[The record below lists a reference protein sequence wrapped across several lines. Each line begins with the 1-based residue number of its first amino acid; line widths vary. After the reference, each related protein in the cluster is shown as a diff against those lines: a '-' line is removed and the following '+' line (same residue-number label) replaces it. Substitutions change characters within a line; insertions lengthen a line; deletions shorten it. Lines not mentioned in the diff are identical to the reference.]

1 MAAFFI
7 LGNTEFYRKIRYRT
21 REFRF
26 KLHAKTDIA
35 WISHESRLIQGMY
48 LEIFYKY
55 CSSSALFCTFL
66 STTIA
71 SGALFFVF
79 SDAMLSLMVF
89 ISSSVY
95 VTIDPGTFSV
105 IASPLRFVWL
115 NFCLPFSGPSSLDLL
130 ASSLSWAK
138 EVFYASLRIWSSV
151 QNKEGRTSGLL

>member
-7 LGNTEFYRKIRYRT
+7 LGNTAFYRKIRYLT
-21 REFRF
+21 NEFRV

-35 WISHESRLIQGMY
+35 WISHESRLIQGKY
-48 LEIFYKY
+48 LEMFYKC

-95 VTIDPGTFSV
+95 VTIDPGTSSV
-105 IASPLRFVWL
+105 IASP
-115 NFCLPFSGPSSLDLL
+115 FCLVELLLAIFRAKFIGFACFLVVASERGFLDLSKNL
-130 ASSLSWAK
+130 
-138 EVFYASLRIWSSV
+138 
-151 QNKEGRTSGLL
+151 